1 MMIKF
6 ITLYAHDIHKTAKV
20 YECLGVSFDEEQHGG
35 GPVHLACETNGQVL
49 EIYPGLETSSRSALL
64 GFEVTDLEQTKKN
77 LENAGAVIVR
87 DIAIVADARR
97 LIASDPDGRELF
109 VQEARQT

>member
-6 ITLYAHDIHKTAKV
+6 ITLYARDIHKTAKV
-20 YECLGVSFDEEQHGG
+20 YECLGANFDEEQHGE

-77 LENAGAVIVR
+77 LENAGAVIIR
-87 DIAIVADARR
+87 DIAIVADALR